1 MAGVWVIKVCDDVEG
16 VNDEVGVIVST
27 IYQAMYIHVVNYCI
41 IHSIATSCYPNINHI
56 SLMSAV
62 IVQHPIMY
70 T

>member
-41 IHSIATSCYPNINHI
+41 IHSIAILAAIQILITFH
-56 SLMSAV
+56 
-62 IVQHPIMY
+62 
-70 T
+70 